1 MSIVQMKR
9 LRVISLS
16 SETDL
21 LLRDLTSLGC
31 IELNKP
37 VGNPDFSGLA
47 LPCEPNTQ
55 DFAERKALVKAAI
68 DALAPYGAKKPLF
81 AQKPEVTE
89 S

>member
-31 IELNKP
+31 IELNEP

-68 DALAPYGAKKPLF
+68 DAVP
-81 AQKPEVTE
+81 
-89 S
+89 